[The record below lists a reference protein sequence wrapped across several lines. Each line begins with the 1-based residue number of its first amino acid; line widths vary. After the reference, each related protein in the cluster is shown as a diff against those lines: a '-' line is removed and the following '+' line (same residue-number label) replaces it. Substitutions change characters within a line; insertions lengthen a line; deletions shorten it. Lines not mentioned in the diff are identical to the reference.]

1 MCFQT
6 MQHCNALTLNYAKY
20 TMHKI
25 AFNYSTSIQIL
36 LLLLLLLLLLNFNSD
51 SFYFRLVSEVSVG
64 LLVLQQKR
72 QQHERA
78 RCFVGDLSQEYKAFF
93 EFFKEFSKCKTI
105 GFLFRGIGFQVK
117 LKSASFIF

>member
-1 MCFQT
+1 

-25 AFNYSTSIQIL
+25 AFNYFTSIQI
-36 LLLLLLLLLLNFNSD
+36 LLLLLLLNFNSD

-78 RCFVGDLSQEYKAFF
+78 RCSVGDLSQEYKAFF
-93 EFFKEFSKCKTI
+93 EFFKEFSKCKNS